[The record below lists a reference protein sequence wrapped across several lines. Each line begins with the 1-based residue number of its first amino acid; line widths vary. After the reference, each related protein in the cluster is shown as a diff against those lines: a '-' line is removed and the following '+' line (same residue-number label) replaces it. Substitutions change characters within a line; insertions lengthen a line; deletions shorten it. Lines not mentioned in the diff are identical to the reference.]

1 MLCPQATEFRIL
13 QRRSPSLGS
22 AFYQGLHGHRDRF
35 LRGPPEHLLISIDVI
50 ASGRMPEGQG
60 ILVLKHRTEI
70 EDVGTSTAQSAFE
83 IVLGFA

>member
-1 MLCPQATEFRIL
+1 
-13 QRRSPSLGS
+13 
-22 AFYQGLHGHRDRF
+22 
-35 LRGPPEHLLISIDVI
+35 
-50 ASGRMPEGQG
+50 MPEGQG